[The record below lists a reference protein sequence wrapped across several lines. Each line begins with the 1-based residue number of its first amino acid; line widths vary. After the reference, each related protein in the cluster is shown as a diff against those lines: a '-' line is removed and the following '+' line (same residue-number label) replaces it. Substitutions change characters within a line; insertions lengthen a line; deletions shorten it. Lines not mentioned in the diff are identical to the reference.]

1 MRGSRLRLANSL
13 HRPSPRS
20 TIRILS
26 NSSRSLHTSL
36 AALHSLDWMRSW
48 YLHSQ
53 LPTLSSILR
62 LLPLIFVDT
71 FCFALLLTIRL
82 LLLLLS
88 AVIPLAYAS
97 LHPSHSF
104 ITSGMKTF
112 PCFLLASYGM
122 KPLSF
127 LIPLLMI
134 LSSIVVHTPTLKPS
148 QVRPFPIWLYH
159 LLLPHNLSTCFP
171 LSLMLPSLSIY
182 LSSLLSPNNMIYHLH
197 CPCSIYLKYS
207 VAPMHFTLPCT
218 FASLLRQNTIVW
230 PPTLRYLLRG
240 KSNLKWT
247 LKHHDSA

>member
-36 AALHSLDWMRSW
+36 AALHSSDWMRSW

-53 LPTLSSILR
+53 LPTPSSILR
-62 LLPLIFVDT
+62 PSPFSFVGT

-88 AVIPLAYAS
+88 AVILLAYAS
-97 LHPSHSF
+97 LHPSLSF

-122 KPLSF
+122 KPPWCPTL
-127 LIPLLMI
+127 PLMI
-134 LSSIVVHTPTLKPS
+134 PSSIVVLTPTLKPS
-148 QVRPFPIWLYH
+148 LVHPFPI
-159 LLLPHNLSTCFP
+159 
-171 LSLMLPSLSIY
+171 
-182 LSSLLSPNNMIYHLH
+182 
-197 CPCSIYLKYS
+197 
-207 VAPMHFTLPCT
+207 
-218 FASLLRQNTIVW
+218 
-230 PPTLRYLLRG
+230 
-240 KSNLKWT
+240 
-247 LKHHDSA
+247 